1 LHNAEWNFA
10 QSATSRF
17 LEVFSWIICFIQMK
31 KTEEMEDI
39 KKKQKIN
46 DEVNE
51 DGEEEARAGSNRP
64 KYEPDKRGY
73 HVICQVC
80 V

>member
-1 LHNAEWNFA
+1 
-10 QSATSRF
+10 
-17 LEVFSWIICFIQMK
+17 MK